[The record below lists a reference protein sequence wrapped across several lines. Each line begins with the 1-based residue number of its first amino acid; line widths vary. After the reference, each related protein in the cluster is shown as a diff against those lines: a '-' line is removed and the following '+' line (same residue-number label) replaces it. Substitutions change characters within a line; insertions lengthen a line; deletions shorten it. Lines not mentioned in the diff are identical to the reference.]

1 MARSLEIKHKQ
12 QTDTIKTNGG
22 SIFTSI
28 ILPCEG
34 TYNADTGI
42 LEPYEIT
49 VLVDGQ
55 NNNASFTIETFG
67 SWYTYKVER
76 LEDIEDDTKSYVK
89 ILLTTDKN
97 IDTLSRLGEIVIKH
111 NSSPLSIYVDVS
123 QKPTVYSIKVEYV
136 TDGIFKSFP
145 KTNEKYNLYED
156 KEVIVTATGGSKK
169 WYIKNIEQYE
179 AYDTFEGEGTKD
191 KNGLDIT
198 TKDRENEIQQ
208 PYDGVFAYFIDG
220 DKLTVRS
227 FGRIDLS
234 ETHMRY
240 YFKICHKDVNN
251 LNKRNNIDGN
261 GDIVPYETSQLFIFK
276 REEGQGYGEEGGQGI
291 DNVDDD
297 EDTDLFTFLINGE
310 KSHSID
316 ISKEGG
322 NIPITITS
330 KRNGEAWSNYTYE
343 GDGVEWCKVT
353 ESNLKIEENDV
364 FEERHSDITYIQ
376 KDENGEI
383 IDTIIVRIIQ
393 LH

>member
-34 TYNADTGI
+34 TYNADTGN

-67 SWYTYKVER
+67 SWYTYNIER
-76 LEDIEDDTKSYVK
+76 LEDIEDNTKSYVK

-97 IDTLSRLGEIVIKH
+97 IDTLSRLGEMVIKH

-123 QKPTVYSIKVEYV
+123 QEPTVYSIKVEYV

-145 KTNEKYNLYED
+145 KTDKNYNLYED
-156 KEVIVTATGGSKK
+156 KEVIVTATGGSNQ

-179 AYDTFEGEGTKD
+179 AYDTFKGEGTKA

-198 TKDRENEIQQ
+198 TEDRENEIQQ

-220 DKLTVRS
+220 NKLTVRS
-227 FGRIDLS
+227 FGQIDLS

-251 LNKRNNIDGN
+251 LNKRNNIDEN

-276 REEGQGYGEEGGQGI
+276 REEGEGYGEGGGQGI
-291 DNVDDD
+291 DNV
-297 EDTDLFTFLINGE
+297 E
-310 KSHSID
+310 K
-316 ISKEGG
+316 K
-322 NIPITITS
+322 
-330 KRNGEAWSNYTYE
+330 
-343 GDGVEWCKVT
+343 
-353 ESNLKIEENDV
+353 
-364 FEERHSDITYIQ
+364 
-376 KDENGEI
+376 
-383 IDTIIVRIIQ
+383 
-393 LH
+393 